1 MVFLLLVSVHFSS
14 LTILILVGGI
24 SWWGGIKMAS
34 ANTPQPAMGL
44 ILVHTVQLKPMV
56 KEQIFGI

>member
-1 MVFLLLVSVHFSS
+1 MVFLLLVSLLFSS

-24 SWWGGIKMAS
+24 SGLEGIKMAS
-34 ANTPQPAMGL
+34 ASTPEPAKGL

-56 KEQIFGI
+56 KAQISGI